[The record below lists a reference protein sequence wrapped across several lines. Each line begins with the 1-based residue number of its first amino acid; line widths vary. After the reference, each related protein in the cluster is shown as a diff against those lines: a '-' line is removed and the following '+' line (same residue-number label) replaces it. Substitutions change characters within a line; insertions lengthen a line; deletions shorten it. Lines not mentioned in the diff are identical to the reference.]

1 MDQLQRMLQTLDAGA
16 ARRTSLENYYAG
28 TQPLAFLTADARTAI
43 GSRFSRM
50 ASNIPRVA
58 VAALAERLRVTGL
71 TVDGRPAPQLWADW
85 LANDLD
91 QCSGVVHREALVL
104 GECFVVVWADAA
116 GDPLVSIESAHQV
129 AVERDPATRQVVAAV
144 KRWTTGTPDQPTGTA
159 IVLYT
164 PDQIVRMH
172 SASVGATTGFVT
184 TEVLANPFGQVPVVP
199 FAASDRILGDPV
211 SELDDLLP
219 LVDAQNKVLLDM
231 MVSSEYVGR
240 PRRWATGVEPK
251 EEVDEDGR
259 TREVNPFPEA
269 NRMMLSEDP
278 AAKFGQLDA
287 GDLAGYQGAVSVLQA
302 QLSAVSGLPPHYL
315 GVHGDQ
321 PASAD
326 ALRASEA
333 SLTARAE
340 ARQRTF
346 GRSWEQVARLMVAVR
361 TGQDPATVR
370 ARVSWAD
377 PATRS
382 VAQEAD
388 AAVKLVQA
396 GVLPREYALRKLG
409 YSDAEITEI
418 TTSSTAT
425 TSTI

>member
-1 MDQLQRMLQTLDAGA
+1 MDQLQRMLQALDAGA

-50 ASNIPRVA
+50 AANIPRVA

-104 GECFVVVWADAA
+104 GESFAIVWADAA

-219 LVDAQNKVLLDM
+219 LVDAQNKILADM

-240 PRRWATGVEPK
+240 PRRWATGVEPT

-418 TTSSTAT
+418 TTMNTT
-425 TSTI
+425 ITSTI

>member
-1 MDQLQRMLQTLDAGA
+1 MDQLQRMLQALDAGA

-28 TQPLAFLTADARTAI
+28 TQPLAFLTADARDAI
-43 GSRFSRM
+43 GSRFTRM
-50 ASNIPRVA
+50 ASNVCRLA
-58 VAALAERLRVTGL
+58 VNSLAERLRVTGL

-104 GECFVVVWADAA
+104 GESFVIVWADPH

-159 IVLYT
+159 VVLYT
-164 PDQIVRMH
+164 PNEIVKM
-172 SASVGATTGFVT
+172 SSTAVGATTGFT
-184 TEVLANPFGQVPVVP
+184 TTAVVVNPFEQVPVVP

-211 SELDDLLP
+211 SELDDLMP
-219 LVDAQNKVLLDM
+219 LVDGLDKILLDM

-240 PRRWATGVEPK
+240 PRRWATGVEPR
-251 EEVDEDGR
+251 EEADEDGI
-259 TREVNPFPEA
+259 TREVNPFPEK

-287 GDLAGYQGAVSVLQA
+287 GDLAGYQAAVSVLQA

-388 AAVKLVQA
+388 ATTKLVQA
-396 GVLPREYALRKLG
+396 GILPREYALRKLG

-418 TTSSTAT
+418 TSTMNT
-425 TSTI
+425 VNNTI

>member
-1 MDQLQRMLQTLDAGA
+1 MDQLQRMLQALDAGA

-28 TQPLAFLTADARTAI
+28 TQPLAFLTADARDAI
-43 GSRFSRM
+43 GSRFTRM
-50 ASNIPRVA
+50 ASNVCRLA
-58 VAALAERLRVTGL
+58 VNSLAERLRVTGL

-104 GECFVVVWADAA
+104 GESFVIVWADPH

-159 IVLYT
+159 VVLYT
-164 PDQIVRMH
+164 PNEIIKMH
-172 SASVGATTGFVT
+172 SDAIGATTRFTT
-184 TEVLANPFGQVPVVP
+184 TEVLVNPLGQVVVVP
-199 FAASDRILGDPV
+199 FTASDRILGDPV

-219 LVDAQNKVLLDM
+219 LVDGLNKVLLDM

-251 EEVDEDGR
+251 EEVDEDGI
-259 TREVNPFPEA
+259 TRETNPFPEK

-287 GDLAGYQGAVSVLQA
+287 GDLAGYQAAVSVLQA

-388 AAVKLVQA
+388 ATTKLVQA
-396 GVLPREYALRKLG
+396 GILPREYALRKLG

-418 TTSSTAT
+418 TSTMNT
-425 TSTI
+425 VNNTI

>member
-1 MDQLQRMLQTLDAGA
+1 MDQLTRMLQALDAGA
-16 ARRTSLENYYAG
+16 ARRASLENYHAG
-28 TQPLAFLTADARTAI
+28 RQPLAFLTPEARDAI
-43 GSRFSRM
+43 GSRFTRM
-50 ASNIPRVA
+50 ASNVCRLA
-58 VAALAERLRVTGL
+58 VNSLAERLRVTGV
-71 TVDGRPAPQLWADW
+71 TVDGQPAAQLWADW

-91 QCSGVVHREALVL
+91 QLAGVVHRDALVL
-104 GECFVVVWADAA
+104 GESFAIVWADVA
-116 GDPLVSIESAHQV
+116 GNPLVTVESAHQI
-129 AVERDPATRQVVAAV
+129 AVERDPATRTVTAAV

-159 IVLYT
+159 VVLYT
-164 PDQIVRMH
+164 PNEIVKM
-172 SASVGATTGFVT
+172 SSTAVGATTGFTT
-184 TEVLANPFGQVPVVP
+184 TEVLVNPFEQVPVVP

-211 SELDDLLP
+211 SELDDLMP
-219 LVDAQNKVLLDM
+219 LVDGLNKVLLDM

-251 EEVDEDGR
+251 EEVDEDGI
-259 TREVNPFPEA
+259 TREVNPFPEK

-396 GVLPREYALRKLG
+396 GILPREYALRKLG

-418 TTSSTAT
+418 TT
-425 TSTI
+425 I

>member
-1 MDQLQRMLQTLDAGA
+1 
-16 ARRTSLENYYAG
+16 
-28 TQPLAFLTADARTAI
+28 
-43 GSRFSRM
+43 
-50 ASNIPRVA
+50 
-58 VAALAERLRVTGL
+58 
-71 TVDGRPAPQLWADW
+71 
-85 LANDLD
+85 
-91 QCSGVVHREALVL
+91 
-104 GECFVVVWADAA
+104 
-116 GDPLVSIESAHQV
+116 
-129 AVERDPATRQVVAAV
+129 
-144 KRWTTGTPDQPTGTA
+144 
-159 IVLYT
+159 
-164 PDQIVRMH
+164 
-172 SASVGATTGFVT
+172 
-184 TEVLANPFGQVPVVP
+184 
-199 FAASDRILGDPV
+199 
-211 SELDDLLP
+211 
-219 LVDAQNKVLLDM
+219 
-231 MVSSEYVGR
+231 
-240 PRRWATGVEPK
+240 
-251 EEVDEDGR
+251 
-259 TREVNPFPEA
+259 
-269 NRMMLSEDP
+269 MMLSEDP

-346 GRSWEQVARLMVAVR
+346 GRSWEQVARLMAAVR
-361 TGQDPATVR
+361 SGQDPATVR

-409 YSDAEITEI
+409 YSDAEIAEI
-418 TTSSTAT
+418 TTM
-425 TSTI
+425 STINNAI

>member
-1 MDQLQRMLQTLDAGA
+1 MDQLTRMLQTLDAGA

-28 TQPLAFLTADARTAI
+28 SQPLAFLTADARTAI

-91 QCSGVVHREALVL
+91 QLSATVHREALVL
-104 GECFVVVWADAA
+104 GESFVIAWADAA

-159 IVLYT
+159 IVLFT
-164 PDQIVRMH
+164 PDQIIKMH
-172 SASVGATTGFVT
+172 SDAVGATTGFVT
-184 TEVLANPFGQVPVVP
+184 TEVLVNPFGQVPVVP
-199 FAASDRILGDPV
+199 FTASDRILGDPV

-219 LVDAQNKVLLDM
+219 LVDALNKVLTDL

-251 EEVDEDGR
+251 EEIDEDGI
-259 TREVNPFPEA
+259 TRETNPFPEA
-269 NRMMLSEDP
+269 NKMMLSEDP

-396 GVLPREYALRKLG
+396 GILPREYALRKLG
-409 YSDAEITEI
+409 YTDAEITEI
-418 TTSSTAT
+418 TSTMNT
-425 TSTI
+425 VNNTI